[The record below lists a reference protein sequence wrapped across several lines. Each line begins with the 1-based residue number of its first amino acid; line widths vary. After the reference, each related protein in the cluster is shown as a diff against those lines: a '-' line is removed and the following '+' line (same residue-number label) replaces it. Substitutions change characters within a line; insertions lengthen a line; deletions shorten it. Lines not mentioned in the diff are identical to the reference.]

1 MTLAYGDRDV
11 PVQRV
16 APIRWIADNEHFVPF
31 VNTTNDSRSFRN
43 HRQGKNPGS
52 AIAREKTAW
61 ARNHPGC

>member
-16 APIRWIADNEHFVPF
+16 APIRWTAEHFVPF

-43 HRQGKNPGS
+43 HRQGKNPGGT
-52 AIAREKTAW
+52 IAHGKTAW
-61 ARNHPGC
+61 ARGRLGC